1 MAEKKGL
8 SFSELMSEEAEK
20 SGKQLTNMSK
30 KKAKR
35 MESFAEQK
43 EHQVILAVVGTN
55 QGIAYN
61 FTESDI
67 RKLFTDM
74 PIVDVV
80 TEAGYWII
88 QFQDDIDRNKA
99 LKKNKQVYR
108 NQVTILIDKYSEEDE
123 VVPTNQR
130 TPSRD
135 YSEGSSTRDRFHHT
149 DSYVSKPAA
158 NFQFGVSRQGSG
170 RQNGRYGEEPA
181 AMGGFKFGG
190 NVQAPIG
197 GFKIGGNVQAPAT
210 SGLAAT
216 APVSYQPP
224 HRKTAPIPQEPVQP
238 TITVKKSGLAVLM
251 SSDGEEVDDE

>member
-1 MAEKKGL
+1 MAEKKGTSFAELL
-8 SFSELMSEEAEK
+8 SQETEK
-20 SGKQLTNMSK
+20 SGKQHMSK
-30 KKAKR
+30 RKAKR
-35 MESFAEQK
+35 MESFSEQK

-123 VVPTNQR
+123 IVPTNQR
-130 TPSRD
+130 MPSRD
-135 YSEGSSTRDRFHHT
+135 YSEGSGSRDRLRHT
-149 DSYVSKPAA
+149 DSYVPKQQPT
-158 NFQFGVSRQGSG
+158 FQFGVARQGSG
-170 RQNGRYGEEPA
+170 RQNSGYAEEPA
-181 AMGGFKFGG
+181 PVSNFNFGG
-190 NVQAPIG
+190 KQQAPI
-197 GFKIGGNVQAPAT
+197 FKFAGNVQAPAGA
-210 SGLAAT
+210 GLAKT
-216 APVSYQPP
+216 APVQSTAYQPP
-224 HRKTAPIPQEPVQP
+224 HKKTAVQP
-238 TITVKKSGLAVLM
+238 KIEVKKNDLAVLM
-251 SSDGEEVDDE
+251 DSDDNDE